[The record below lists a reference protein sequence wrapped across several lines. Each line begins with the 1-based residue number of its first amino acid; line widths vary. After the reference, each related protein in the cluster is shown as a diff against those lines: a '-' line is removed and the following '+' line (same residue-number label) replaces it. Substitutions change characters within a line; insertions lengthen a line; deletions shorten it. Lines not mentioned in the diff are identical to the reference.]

1 MTDAELKTYYADL
14 LILQYRGMTKAH
26 ATIEAFVDPLIMN
39 QLPLAVQDAFGL
51 ETAVGVQ
58 LDVIGKYQGVTRYGY
73 DFSGAVTLT
82 DDDFRQLIKIAIVQN
97 ASNGSLASIQSLLA
111 LFFPGTIYIFDYKDM
126 RISYFIDSD
135 ATSESLAQ
143 FFIKQG
149 RLPKPM
155 GVGLG
160 LVLYLTS
167 IDDVFGCRDD
177 EIPGYPWSA
186 ITTYDTGDVVE
197 DGTTNNLYISLIDS
211 NLNNLVSD
219 AAAWRLLLFP
229 VGGFSIDTNGLGGRI
244 LTDGDFV

>member
-1 MTDAELKTYYADL
+1 MTDAELQD
-14 LILQYRGMTKAH
+14 RGKAKAR
-26 ATIEAFVDPLIMN
+26 ATIKAFVDPLLMN
-39 QLPLAVQDAFGL
+39 QLPLAVQDAFNL

-58 LDVIGKYQGVTRYGY
+58 LDVVGKYQGVTRYGY
-73 DFSGAVTLT
+73 DFAGAVTLS

-97 ASNGSLASIQSLLA
+97 ASNGSLSSIQELLA

-135 ATSESLAQ
+135 ATSEQLAQ
-143 FFIKQG
+143 FYIKQG

-177 EIPGYPWSA
+177 ETPGYPWSA
-186 ITTYDTGDVVE
+186 ITTYATGDVVE
-197 DGTTNNLYISLIDS
+197 DGTTNNLYISLSDS
-211 NLNNLVSD
+211 NLNIPVTD
-219 AAAWRLLLFP
+219 VTKWRLLALP
-229 VGGFSIDTNGLGGRI
+229 VGGFSMDTLGLSGRI